1 MTWASFQKL
10 KSSLSWTSN
19 GVDGLQ
25 AMVTLFARNTQTWND
40 GRLADIVPGLLCAQA
55 LVHAALLSWE
65 PLAGTRP
72 ES

>member
-1 MTWASFQKL
+1 
-10 KSSLSWTSN
+10 
-19 GVDGLQ
+19 
-25 AMVTLFARNTQTWND
+25 MVTLFARNTQAWND

-55 LVHAALLSWE
+55 LVHTALLSWE